1 MDFDAVVLAGG
12 RGSRLGGV
20 AKALLQQGGMSLLS
34 LALHATAGA
43 RNVVVVG
50 DVEPTHGYR
59 VARENPPYAGPV
71 AAIAA
76 GLAEL
81 APESSPF
88 TLILA
93 CDIPD
98 SASAVQFLL
107 ESAANLA
114 RVDSATTT
122 GIDAVIAIDED
133 DREQYLLAIYSTGVL
148 ARRLASIIVND
159 SSMRQ
164 LTHGM
169 NLERVL
175 VPAGSTADVDTWADA
190 ATLGVTR

>member
-12 RGSRLGGV
+12 RGSRLGGIS
-20 AKALLQQGGMSLLS
+20 KAQLQRDGVSLLA
-34 LALHATAGA
+34 LALRATAGA

-50 DVEPTHGYR
+50 DVESTHGYR

-98 SASAVQFLL
+98 SASAVLL
-107 ESAANLA
+107 LRASAANLTS
-114 RVDSATTT
+114 VDSATTT

-133 DREQYLLAIYSTGVL
+133 DQEQYLLAIYSTGVL

-159 SSMRQ
+159 ASMRQ

-169 NLERVL
+169 AFDRVL
-175 VPAGSTADVDTWADA
+175 VPSGSTADVDTWADA